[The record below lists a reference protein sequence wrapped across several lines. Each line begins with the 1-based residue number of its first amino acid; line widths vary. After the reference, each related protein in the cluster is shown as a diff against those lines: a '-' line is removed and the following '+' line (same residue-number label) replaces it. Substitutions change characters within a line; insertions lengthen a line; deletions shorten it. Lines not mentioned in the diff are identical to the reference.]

1 LNECRIER
9 CQEMPAVEPPSL
21 VLVVEDDPFVRMD
34 AVDMVEEAGFQA
46 IEASNAVE
54 AIEIMEA
61 RPDIRIL
68 FTDIDMP
75 GSMDGLALARA
86 VRDRWPPVH
95 IIIAS
100 GHVRVASRDLPSRAL
115 FFAKPYQR
123 GAIKAA
129 LSGFA

>member
-1 LNECRIER
+1 
-9 CQEMPAVEPPSL
+9 MPTVEPSSL

-34 AVDMVEEAGFQA
+34 AVDMVEEEGFLA
-46 IEASNAVE
+46 VEASNAVE
-54 AIEIMEA
+54 AIEILEA
-61 RPDIRIL
+61 RPDIRIV

-75 GSMDGLALARA
+75 GSMDGLALAWA
-86 VRDRWPPVH
+86 VRDRWPPIH
-95 IIIAS
+95 IIVAS
-100 GHVRVASRDLPSRAL
+100 GHIRVASYDLPPNAL